1 MTDRSA
7 DAWFRRRCA
16 GAILR
21 IVLLLPGFGVI
32 ACGGHEK
39 RPPLTIGV
47 RGILRRAQ
55 SQALRDS
62 TNLAAAAFNA
72 GAAMTMEFGRE
83 TQRVRIA
90 DSFGLAKEQWAP
102 VTTVPLTHSV
112 QGDTTLLKDM
122 YTFRDSKGKA
132 RSQEKAQLTGLHFG
146 ADFLPLLRSILSG
159 AEPIGCTLLDSTTSI
174 DGKPCYLFSFVADD
188 KSGKFQVG
196 RDSCDLAHI
205 EIDQQND
212 YWIGG
217 YTYHMAADF
226 RRPTDDVLVPVKA
239 LTEFS
244 YSRFFTKGTGSIL
257 VLLNGMRA
265 AEPNH

>member
-1 MTDRSA
+1 MIDRSA
-7 DAWFRRRCA
+7 GIGLRR
-16 GAILR
+16 GALLGIALL
-21 IVLLLPGFGVI
+21 VLSVGVI

-39 RPPLTIGV
+39 PPPLTAGV
-47 RGILRRAQ
+47 RAILQRAQ

-62 TNLAAAAFNA
+62 VSLAAAAFNA

-90 DSFGLAKEQWAP
+90 DSFGLAKEKWAP
-102 VTTVPLTHSV
+102 VTTIPLTHAI

-146 ADFLPLLRSILSG
+146 ADFLPLLRALLAD
-159 AEPIGCTLLDSTTSI
+159 AENTGCALLDSVATA
-174 DGKPCYLFSFVADD
+174 DGSPCYLFSFVADD
-188 KSGKFQVG
+188 RSGKFRVG
-196 RDSCDLAHI
+196 KDSCDLAHI
-205 EIDQQND
+205 EIDQEND

-226 RRPTDDVLVPVKA
+226 SRPSGDLLVPVKA

-265 AEPNH
+265 AEPKP